1 MPFGSKHSALTI
13 RRDSRGKTMN
23 YVQSTIESHVVVAQ
37 VAVISPSYRESR
49 ALLPGIISQDCIAQ
63 LITTICKKAFFTLYC
78 MPRIGKR
85 IINEYEA
92 LELKLVRYTLH
103 YWIPSS
109 LWGCP
114 IRLFFFALPF
124 LTRVVP
130 PLFFDFGSIV
140 ITQWIPYMLNN
151 NERRNE
157 GVSSWSVRH

>member
-1 MPFGSKHSALTI
+1 
-13 RRDSRGKTMN
+13 MN

-103 YWIPSS
+103 DWN
-109 LWGCP
+109 
-114 IRLFFFALPF
+114 
-124 LTRVVP
+124 
-130 PLFFDFGSIV
+130 SIV
-140 ITQWIPYMLNN
+140 PVGLSHPSFLFRLAFSHTRGTPFVFRLWVYCYYPMNTVHV
-151 NERRNE
+151 E
-157 GVSSWSVRH
+157 